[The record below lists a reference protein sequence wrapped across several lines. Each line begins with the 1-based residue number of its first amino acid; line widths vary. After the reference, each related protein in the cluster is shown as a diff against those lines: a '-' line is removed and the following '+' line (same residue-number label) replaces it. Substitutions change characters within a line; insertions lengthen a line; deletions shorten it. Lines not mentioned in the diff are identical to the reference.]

1 MSEYLLNSSTNLND
15 EKLSDEIISIFEKKD
30 IWVNGPFP
38 AKERLGWID
47 FAKVINLSQKKCSSS
62 LNKINFEN
70 IIFIGMGGSI
80 QTGKVLKQLHP
91 NKSILFLDSTNPSE
105 VIKVSRK
112 INNKKNIFIIMS
124 KSGSTIETNAI
135 MNFFINQMKKKYTE
149 DFGKHF
155 IAITDK
161 GTDLEIFAQKYKFL
175 KIITTERDIGGR
187 FSSSTSFGLM
197 PYYALKKGELKKISN
212 SVDEALQKS
221 KILSNALTNEIK
233 KNNSNKINI
242 KISDN
247 ISEMG
252 IWLEQLIAE
261 SSGKNNKGVT
271 PIVSNLPNSKSLIQ
285 IFSNK
290 NYENGKNEKLL
301 NIKIAKD
308 NIFEDMYIWQIA
320 ILILCKKINV
330 FPFDEPDVKNSKINT
345 MKIIKS
351 KKNKPSSDMPFFNKN
366 ISEIFDKNLT
376 KDVLYLNLYTPE
388 NKNLKKSLKDFKIH
402 LKLSKNINSI
412 SSFGPRYLHSIG
424 QLQKGGPKNIWAI
437 FFYDLKENNIFDA
450 KNEYNELR
458 DTFNS
463 QMLGDYFA
471 LKEEGIESYLI
482 NINSKNINPFD
493 KILKQIKE

>member
-1 MSEYLLNSSTNLND
+1 MSEYLLNSLLNSND
-15 EKLSDEIISIFEKKD
+15 EKLLDEIINIFEKKD
-30 IWVNGPFP
+30 IWIKGPFP
-38 AKERLGWID
+38 AKERLGWVD
-47 FAKVINLSQKKCSSS
+47 FDKVINLSQKKCISA

-80 QTGKVLKQLHP
+80 QTGKVLKQLQP
-91 NKSILFLDSTNPSE
+91 NENILFLDSINPSE
-105 VIKVSRK
+105 VKKVSTK
-112 INNKKNIFIIMS
+112 INNKRNIFIIMS
-124 KSGSTIETNAI
+124 KSGSTIETNVI
-135 MNFFINQMKKKYTE
+135 MNFFINQMKKNNIK
-149 DFGKHF
+149 DFGKNF

-161 GTDLEIFAQKYKFL
+161 DSDLEIFAQKNKFL

-187 FSSSTSFGLM
+187 FSSSTSYGLM
-197 PYYALKKGELKKISN
+197 PYYALSNGELKKNSN
-212 SVDEALQKS
+212 SDDEVLQKS
-221 KILSNALTNEIK
+221 KILSNALIYEIK

-242 KISDN
+242 KISEN

-271 PIVSNLPNSKSLIQ
+271 PIISNILDTKSLIE
-285 IFSNK
+285 ISSNK
-290 NYENGKNEKLL
+290 NGNRKNEKLL
-301 NIKIAKD
+301 KIKITKD
-308 NIFEDMYIWQIA
+308 NIFQDMYIWQIA
-320 ILILCKKINV
+320 VLILCKKINV
-330 FPFDEPDVKNSKINT
+330 FPFDEPDVKNSKIHT

-366 ISEIFDKNLT
+366 VSEIFDKNLI

-388 NKNLKKSLKDFKIH
+388 NKILKKSLKDFKNH
-402 LKLSKNINSI
+402 LKFSKNINSV
-412 SSFGPRYLHSIG
+412 SGFGPRYLHSIG
-424 QLQKGGPKNIWAI
+424 QLQKGGPKNIWVI
-437 FFYDLKENNIFDA
+437 FFYDLEENNIFDA
-450 KNEYNELR
+450 KNEYDELR

-471 LKEEGIESYLI
+471 LKEKGIESYLI